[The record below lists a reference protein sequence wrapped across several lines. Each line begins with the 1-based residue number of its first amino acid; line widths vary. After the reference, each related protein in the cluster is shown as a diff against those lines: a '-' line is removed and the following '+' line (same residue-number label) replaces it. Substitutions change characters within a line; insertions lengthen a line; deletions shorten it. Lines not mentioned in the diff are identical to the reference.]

1 MNDHPQSNGT
11 SRGAGSSGVMGFV
24 LGALVG
30 AGIALLLAPRT
41 GKETR
46 RGLADAGRRWGGAVR
61 DALGQ
66 AAETVNDLAQ
76 DAEAAL
82 DAGREAFEEGRE
94 SQDPPSPS
102 GPARMDA
109 PGGPEV
115 GASVPR
121 PSRLPVP

>member
-1 MNDHPQSNGT
+1 MNDHPRSNGS
-11 SRGAGSSGVMGFV
+11 SRGGSPGVVGFV

-61 DALGQ
+61 GTLGQ
-66 AAETVNDLAQ
+66 AGEAVNDLAQ
-76 DAEAAL
+76 DAKAAL

-94 SQDPPSPS
+94 TQDPPPTSS
-102 GPARMDA
+102 PARMDS
-109 PGGPEV
+109 PGGSE
-115 GASVPR
+115 GR
-121 PSRLPVP
+121 